1 MQGMNKYFVVRLD
14 EDGDYVDEWEG
25 VADSFGSLEE
35 AKDFI
40 RQNAG
45 AHPGVKYIAA
55 QAITIGE
62 SPIPE
67 VTFTDVA

>member
-1 MQGMNKYFVVRLD
+1 MNKFFVVRLD

-25 VADSFGSLEE
+25 VADSFATVDE

-40 RQNAG
+40 RANAG

-55 QAITIGE
+55 QALTVGE

-67 VTFTDVA
+67 VTFVDVA

>member
-1 MQGMNKYFVVRLD
+1 MNKFFVIRMD
-14 EDGDYVDEWEG
+14 DDGDYTQEWEG
-25 VADSFGSLEE
+25 VADSFENLDEC
-35 AKDFI
+35 KDFI

-45 AHPGVKYIAA
+45 VRPGVKYIAA

-67 VTFTDVA
+67 VMFTDV